1 MFLKIKSLVKLSH
14 LLASAGVLLC
24 CQALADNKLAIIQPV
39 QTVTQADN
47 DDIGLQKTLEQ
58 NFSPEDRARLRK
70 ALADYARNT
79 DPEHNQIEQKRQEMK
94 ASIAKRFD
102 ECNQDNDDTLDPKE
116 VTQCLPQVARHFN
129 YVDADGNNLITLEEL
144 YTAQAKSE
152 ERRRAAAAKLDAKR
166 LQNVDADIKNKAV
179 NNKEASNSGK
189 RPI

>member
-1 MFLKIKSLVKLSH
+1 M
-14 LLASAGVLLC
+14 
-24 CQALADNKLAIIQPV
+24 